1 MSQVGELTSEVGR
14 LRERLSKLSEASLR
28 INESLEFDEV
38 LQGVLDSARQLIGA
52 QFGVMVLVDV
62 QAEVVDF
69 LSSGFTSEQNEDL
82 WGLPEKWE
90 VLDAVFGI
98 ENPLRVRDLPG
109 HLQELGLPEVRF
121 PVPRD
126 SGVSFLGAPIR
137 YQGERVGGIFL
148 AEKENELLATEAEE
162 GFTSDDEE
170 TLVMFASQAAH
181 VISNARRYQQEL
193 QARVDL
199 ETLVNTAP
207 LGLVVFDAETGATR
221 SVSREARR
229 IVRERRLPEG
239 SLEDLLSALVFSRAD
254 GRKISPEG
262 TSIVEAL
269 SLGETVRDEEIVIE
283 IPGGQNI
290 VLLVNATPVRSHD
303 GKLESVMA
311 TFQDMTQQSEL
322 ERLRAEFL
330 GIVGHELRKP
340 LASVKGSVATLLETE
355 SSLDPAEVS
364 QYHRIISEQADYM
377 RDLVGNLIDVVRID
391 TGTLSV
397 DPEPLE
403 VPRVV
408 DEARNTFISA
418 GGRDNVRINLVPE
431 LPLVFADRRRLVQV
445 FGNLLTNA
453 SRSSH
458 ETSTIRIDAVADD
471 VHVAFSVSDDGRGVA
486 AEWIPHLFSK
496 YSRPPGSNQ
505 SRDLDLGLAI
515 CKGIVEAHGG
525 RIWAESDGPGLG
537 SRFTFTIPTAEEG
550 TDRAIAGGV
559 RSGARAPR
567 SSGSDQP
574 RVLAVDDDPR
584 TLKFIRDALQGEGCD
599 PVVTGDP
606 QQVADLI
613 EEANPQLV
621 LLDMMIPG
629 TDGMELMRDIQ
640 MTGGMPVIL
649 LSAFDQE
656 DLIAKAFEMGAV
668 DYIVKPFSTT
678 ELAARVKA
686 ALRKRSGTP
695 ASYLFDELA
704 IDYAQRS
711 VSVAGRIVDLTPTE
725 YRLLVELS
733 ANPGVALTHDQLQK
747 KIWGPNSAGDF
758 RPMRTMVKNLRHKLG
773 DLAKS
778 PRYIITVPR
787 VGYRMP
793 RPEPQD

>member
-1 MSQVGELTSEVGR
+1 MNRVDELASEVRR

-38 LQGVLDSARQLIGA
+38 LQGVLDSARLLMGA
-52 QFGVMVLVDV
+52 RYGVIVLVDD

-69 LSSGFTSEQNEDL
+69 LSSGFTPEQNEDL
-82 WGLPEKWE
+82 WGLPERWE
-90 VLDAVFGI
+90 VLEAVFGK
-98 ENPLRVRDLPG
+98 ENPLRVRDLHG
-109 HLQELGLPEVRF
+109 HIRELGLPEVRF
-121 PVPRD
+121 PVPAG

-137 YQGERVGGIFL
+137 FQGERVGGIFL
-148 AEKENELLATEAEE
+148 AEKEMECPATEGDG
-162 GFTSDDEE
+162 GFTADDEE

-207 LGLVVFDAETGATR
+207 LGLVVIDAETGAIR

-229 IVRERRLPEG
+229 IVRERRLLDG
-239 SLEDLLSALVFSRAD
+239 SLEDVLSALVVRRAD
-254 GRKISPEG
+254 GREISPEG
-262 TSIVEAL
+262 SSIVEVM
-269 SLGETVRDEEIVIE
+269 SFREPVRDEEIIVE
-283 IPGGQNI
+283 IPGGQTI
-290 VLLVNATPVRSHD
+290 VIMVNATPVRTSD
-303 GKLESVMA
+303 GQLKSVMV

-330 GIVGHELRKP
+330 GVVGHELRMP
-340 LASVKGSVATLLETE
+340 LASIKGSVATLLEAE

-391 TGTLSV
+391 TGTLPVS
-397 DPEPLE
+397 PEPLE
-403 VPRVV
+403 VSRVV

-418 GGRDNVRINLVPE
+418 GGRGNVRINLAPE
-431 LPLVFADRRRLVQV
+431 LPLVFADRRRIVQV
-445 FGNLLTNA
+445 FGNLLSNA

-458 ETSTIRIDAVADD
+458 ETSPIRIDAAADG

-496 YSRPPGSNQ
+496 YSRLPGHDH

-537 SRFTFTIPTAEEG
+537 TRFTFTIPTAEEG
-550 TDRAIAGGV
+550 PHRVMPG
-559 RSGARAPR
+559 GARAPR
-567 SSGSDQP
+567 SIDSDQP
-574 RVLAVDDDPR
+574 RVLAVDDEPR
-584 TLKFIRDALQGEGCD
+584 TLKHIRDALQDAGCA

-606 QQVADLI
+606 QQIAVLMK
-613 EEANPQLV
+613 ETEPHLV

-629 TDGMELMRDIQ
+629 TDGMELMRDIRQ
-640 MTGGMPVIL
+640 AGSTPVIL

-656 DLIAKAFEMGAV
+656 DLISKAFEMGAV

-678 ELAARVKA
+678 ELTARVKA
-686 ALRKRSGTP
+686 ALRKRES
-695 ASYLFDELA
+695 AQVSYLFDELS
-704 IDYAQRS
+704 IDYDKRS
-711 VSVAGRIVDLTPTE
+711 VTVAGRIVDLTPTE

-747 KIWGPNSAGDF
+747 KIWGPNSTGDF
-758 RPMRTMVKNLRHKLG
+758 RPMRTVIKNLRHKLG
-773 DLAKS
+773 DRAKS

-793 RPEPQD
+793 KPETRE

>member
-1 MSQVGELTSEVGR
+1 MNRVDELALEVGR
-14 LRERLSKLSEASLR
+14 LRERLSKLSQASLR
-28 INESLEFDEV
+28 INESLEFGEV
-38 LQGVLDSARQLIGA
+38 LQGVLDSARLLMGA
-52 QFGVMVLVDV
+52 RYGVIVLVDDH
-62 QAEVVDF
+62 AEVVDS
-69 LSSGFTSEQNEDL
+69 LSSGFTPEQNEDL

-90 VLDAVFGI
+90 VLEAVFGK
-98 ENPLRVRDLPG
+98 ENPLRVRDLLS
-109 HLQELGLPEVRF
+109 HIKELGIPEVRL
-121 PVPRD
+121 PVPAS

-137 YQGERVGGIFL
+137 FQGERVGGIFL
-148 AEKENELLATEAEE
+148 AEKQREFPASEGDG
-162 GFTSDDEE
+162 GFTADDEE
-170 TLVMFASQAAH
+170 TLVMFASQAAL

-229 IVRERRLPEG
+229 IIRERRLPDG
-239 SLEDLLSALVFSRAD
+239 SVEDLLSALVFSRAD
-254 GRKISPEG
+254 GRKISQEG

-269 SLGETVRDEEIVIE
+269 SFGETVRDEEIVIE
-283 IPGGQNI
+283 SPGGQTVI
-290 VLLVNATPVRSHD
+290 ILVNATPVRSSD
-303 GKLESVMA
+303 GQLKSVMA
-311 TFQDMTQQSEL
+311 TFQDMTQESEL

-330 GIVGHELRKP
+330 GVVGHELRMP
-340 LASVKGSVATLLETE
+340 LASIKGSVATLLEAE

-397 DPEPLE
+397 NPEPLE
-403 VPRVV
+403 VSRVV

-418 GGRDNVRINLVPE
+418 GGRDNVRINLAPG
-431 LPLVFADRRRLVQV
+431 LPLVYADRRRLVQV
-445 FGNLLTNA
+445 FGDLLSNA

-458 ETSTIRIDAVADD
+458 DTSPIRIDAVAED
-471 VHVAFSVSDDGRGVA
+471 VHVAFSVTDDGRGVA

-496 YSRPPGSNQ
+496 YSRPPGNGHG
-505 SRDLDLGLAI
+505 RDLDLGLAI

-550 TDRAIAGGV
+550 PGRVMPTGV
-559 RSGARAPR
+559 SFPQ
-567 SSGSDQP
+567 SIDSDQP
-574 RVLAVDDDPR
+574 RVLAVDDEPR
-584 TLKFIRDALQGEGCD
+584 TLKHIRDALQGAGCD

-606 QQVADLI
+606 QQVVALI
-613 EEANPQLV
+613 EETDPHLV

-629 TDGMELMRDIQ
+629 ADGMELMRDIHL
-640 MTGGMPVIL
+640 TRGTPVIL
-649 LSAFDQE
+649 LSSFDQE
-656 DLIAKAFEMGAV
+656 DLISKAFEMGAV
-668 DYIVKPFSTT
+668 DYMVKPFSTT
-678 ELAARVKA
+678 ELTARVKA
-686 ALRKRSGTP
+686 ALRKRSSTQ
-695 ASYLFDELA
+695 ASYIFDELA
-704 IDYAQRS
+704 IDFAERS

-747 KIWGPNSAGDF
+747 KIWGPNSTGDF

-773 DLAKS
+773 DRAKS

-793 RPEPQD
+793 KPDTWD